1 MKRFFQIL
9 GICSILVFS
18 FYYTDKIA
26 LIVQEKN
33 PILQEIKSKE
43 NELLIDSKDAT
54 VVNNFIIPGIKGSKV
69 NVEKS
74 FNKMKS
80 LNAFNEYYLVYDD
93 VKPSISIEDNKD
105 KIIISGN
112 KSKKQISVIIEYN
125 EDLIN
130 YFRNYKIDLLI
141 NKNNYNKNIKFE
153 LINNEKDVKKFKQVE
168 TLLNNDKIN
177 KKLCLYNQSNQDI
190 CKSKGNYIIKN
201 THYLNNNIYDIKNT
215 LESGSIILIK
225 NDTNLKDIKILLNQ
239 IKFQDLEIVYLS
251 DLIKE

>member
-1 MKRFFQIL
+1 MKK
-9 GICSILVFS
+9 SIIKLM
-18 FYYTDKIA
+18 
-26 LIVQEKN
+26 
-33 PILQEIKSKE
+33 PIGGQAENGKSMYCLEIDD
-43 NELLIDSKDAT
+43 NW
-54 VVNNFIIPGIKGSKV
+54 FIIDAGYRFPEVDKLGVDVIIP
-69 NVEKS
+69 N
-74 FNKMKS
+74 FD
-80 LNAFNEYYLVYDD
+80 YL
-93 VKPSISIEDNKD
+93 KDNKD

-141 NKNNYNKNIKFE
+141 NKNNYDKNIKFE

-201 THYLNNNIYDIKNT
+201 THYLNDNIYDIKNT
-215 LESGSIILIK
+215 LENGSIILIK
-225 NDTNLKDIKILLNQ
+225 KDTNLKDIKILLNQ

>member
-141 NKNNYNKNIKFE
+141 NKNNYDKKIKFE

-215 LESGSIILIK
+215 LENGSIILIK
-225 NDTNLKDIKILLNQ
+225 KDTNLKDIKILLNQ

>member
-141 NKNNYNKNIKFE
+141 NKNNYDKNIKFE

-201 THYLNNNIYDIKNT
+201 THYLNDNIYDIKNT
-215 LESGSIILIK
+215 LENGSIILIK
-225 NDTNLKDIKILLNQ
+225 KDTNSKDIKILLNQ
-239 IKFQDLEIVYLS
+239 IKFQDLEMVYLS

>member
-125 EDLIN
+125 EDLI
-130 YFRNYKIDLLI
+130 I
-141 NKNNYNKNIKFE
+141 NKNNYDKNIKFE

-201 THYLNNNIYDIKNT
+201 THYLNDNIYDIKNT
-215 LESGSIILIK
+215 LENGSIILIK
-225 NDTNLKDIKILLNQ
+225 KDTNLKDIKILLNQ

>member
-141 NKNNYNKNIKFE
+141 NKNNYDKNIKFE
-153 LINNEKDVKKFKQVE
+153 LINNEKHVKKFKQVE

-201 THYLNNNIYDIKNT
+201 THYLNDNIYDIKNT
-215 LESGSIILIK
+215 LENGSIILIK
-225 NDTNLKDIKILLNQ
+225 KDTNLKDIKILLNQ
-239 IKFQDLEIVYLS
+239 IKFQDLEMVYLS

>member
-141 NKNNYNKNIKFE
+141 NKNNYDKNIKFE

-177 KKLCLYNQSNQDI
+177 KKLCLYNQNNQDI

-201 THYLNNNIYDIKNT
+201 THYLNDNIYDIKNT
-215 LESGSIILIK
+215 LENGSIILIK
-225 NDTNLKDIKILLNQ
+225 KDTNLKDIKILLNQ

>member
-105 KIIISGN
+105 KIIIKN
-112 KSKKQISVIIEYN
+112 KQLDDVVELPNVGDNKLYLFIGDFVQDFMQKDSINIKDSDEQLILEKDISQESNYLSKQILY
-125 EDLIN
+125 
-130 YFRNYKIDLLI
+130 IDKKT
-141 NKNNYNKNIKFE
+141 KNPVKVEI
-153 LINNEKDVKKFKQVE
+153 LNNEGEKKFIVNY
-168 TLLNNDKIN
+168 TNF
-177 KKLCLYNQSNQDI
+177 QSE
-190 CKSKGNYIIKN
+190 
-201 THYLNNNIYDIKNT
+201 H
-215 LESGSIILIK
+215 
-225 NDTNLKDIKILLNQ
+225 
-239 IKFQDLEIVYLS
+239 
-251 DLIKE
+251 

>member
-141 NKNNYNKNIKFE
+141 NKNNYDKNIKFE

-201 THYLNNNIYDIKNT
+201 THYLNDNIYDIKNT

-225 NDTNLKDIKILLNQ
+225 KDTNLKDIKILLNQ

>member
-69 NVEKS
+69 NAEKS

-141 NKNNYNKNIKFE
+141 NKNNYDKNIKFE

-201 THYLNNNIYDIKNT
+201 THYLNDNIYDIKNT
-215 LESGSIILIK
+215 LENGSIILIK
-225 NDTNLKDIKILLNQ
+225 KDTNLKDIKILLNQ

>member
-141 NKNNYNKNIKFE
+141 NKNNYDKKIKFE
-153 LINNEKDVKKFKQVE
+153 LINHEKDVKKFKQVE

-215 LESGSIILIK
+215 LENGSIILIK
-225 NDTNLKDIKILLNQ
+225 KDTNLKDIKILLNQ